1 MLNDLQ
7 RRVLQWIADGCPDGA
22 FKGYEHRVSAAAL
35 RTRGLVTISGRGPAW
50 VAEITPAGQAA
61 LLEGSQV
68 PDTTERVLAQP
79 AQPKRDPDR
88 PKRALSPT
96 DQLIAD
102 VLAAG
107 GVLRVPAWRQQGEP
121 DYRQRVVSAQRFGK
135 VPPGKRLEI
144 GWVGGETEIR
154 LVDAPPGTSIDP
166 SPVVVPQRLSRPH
179 PVARQFRDA
188 AERNEVS
195 RAALPRAVR
204 IVHALATEAE
214 QRGFQVAIAPAS
226 TRQERKGWSA
236 THDGHLMITI
246 RDHRYRLRI
255 AEEKVKTRGPW
266 EAEAKRL
273 AEYPY
278 VAMRQRLGRYD
289 ADATGR
295 LVITLDSG
303 HGRQGRPASWADRK
317 SWTLE
322 DKLPQLLQELE
333 IRAAEDDQRDLEAK
347 RRAEERQQNWE
358 HAVTRA
364 KERFLET
371 HRADALRHQITD
383 WETAHAA
390 TGYLAAL
397 EAEYGENDEA
407 QPWIEWIRG
416 YINRL
421 NPLSS
426 APTLPEKA
434 EISPEELK
442 PFLGGASPYGPS
454 GW

>member
-1 MLNDLQ
+1 V
-7 RRVLQWIADGCPDGA
+7 RDGD
-22 FKGYEHRVSAAAL
+22 
-35 RTRGLVTISGRGPAW
+35 
-50 VAEITPAGQAA
+50 
-61 LLEGSQV
+61 
-68 PDTTERVLAQP
+68 QP
-79 AQPKRDPDR
+79 T
-88 PKRALSPT
+88 KRALSPT

-102 VLAAG
+102 VVAAG
-107 GVLRVPAWRQQGEP
+107 GVLRVPAWRKQGEP
-121 DYRQRVVSAQRFGK
+121 DYRQRVLSAQRFGK

-144 GWVGGETEIR
+144 GWVGGETEVR

-166 SPVVVPQRLSRPH
+166 SPVVVPHRLSRPH
-179 PVARQFRDA
+179 PVARQFRDDA
-188 AERNEVS
+188 ARHEVS

-204 IVHALATEAE
+204 IVHALATETE
-214 QRGFQVAIAPAS
+214 KRGFQVVIAPAS

-236 THDGHLMITI
+236 TNGGHLLISV
-246 RDHRYRLRI
+246 RSHRYRLRV

-273 AEYPY
+273 AEIPY
-278 VAMRQRLGRYD
+278 APMRQRLGRYD

-333 IRAAEDDQRDLEAK
+333 VRAAEDDHRDREAK

-358 HAVTRA
+358 QAMTRA
-364 KERFLET
+364 KRRFLEA
-371 HRADALRHQITD
+371 HRADVLRQQITD

-390 TGYLAAL
+390 TRYLVAL
-397 EAEYGENDEA
+397 EADYGESDEA

-416 YINRL
+416 YIDRL
-421 NPLSS
+421 NPLGS
-426 APTLPEKA
+426 APTLPEKE

-442 PFLGGASPYGPS
+442 PFLGGLSPNGPR
-454 GW
+454 GT